1 MSKFNNVLLEFVVP
15 AHALVVCL
23 REALPDR
30 DITQADLDAVSNGIT
45 LNLEQHWAA
54 AFEQAVEDFTKENT
68 VEEVNDD

>member
-1 MSKFNNVLLEFVVP
+1 MSKVNNVLIQFVVP

-23 REALPDR
+23 RESLPDR

-68 VEEVNDD
+68 VEEVGDD